1 MKKVGDLL
9 KEFMRERGWLEG
21 NPYDPLFRDWG
32 GIAGE
37 SLAAHA
43 RLIDIQNKVLLVEVD
58 HPGWLL
64 MAQLR
69 KAALLEAA
77 RRAAPR
83 AGVENIRFR
92 VGVPRNPAH

>member
-9 KEFMRERGWLEG
+9 RDFLKEKGWSER

-32 GIAGE
+32 KIVGE
-37 SLAAHA
+37 SLAEHA
-43 RLIDIQNKVLLVEVD
+43 RLTDIEKGIILVEVD

-69 KAALLEAA
+69 KGSLLEAA
-77 RRAAPR
+77 RKAAPL
-83 AGVENIRFR
+83 AGIEGIRFR
-92 VGVPRNPAH
+92 VGVP

>member
-9 KEFMRERGWLEG
+9 KEFMREKGWLEG
-21 NPYDPLFRDWG
+21 NPYDPLFRDWAK
-32 GIAGE
+32 IAGE
-37 SLAAHA
+37 SLAGHA
-43 RLIDIQNKVLLVEVD
+43 RLVDIQNRILLVEVD

-77 RRAAPR
+77 RRVAPL
-83 AGVENIRFR
+83 AGIEGIRFR